1 MDLMTAKVEAATM
14 SNKGGKPAY
23 VILVDD
29 EFEVTHTPEPGAD
42 IYTCYIGGEEDKE
55 FLASF
60 KETELDTAST
70 KTESKPAAKKDAKV
84 NIDKTN
90 METAT
95 TNKAPVKK
103 TVTPKKAAKKVAPK
117 KIAKK
122 TNGTTRAIYGIG
134 RDILDL
140 LKKGGVYSMDALMK
154 KFNTSRAVISFHLT
168 YIRANGNKIERTDKG
183 YKLSE

>member
-1 MDLMTAKVEAATM
+1 MDLMTARVEAATM

-23 VILVDD
+23 VILVED

-42 IYTCYIGGEEDKE
+42 IYTRYVNGVEDKE

-84 NIDKTN
+84 NINKTN

-95 TNKAPVKK
+95 TKKTAKKAPA
-103 TVTPKKAAKKVAPK
+103 KKAAKKVAPK

-122 TNGTTRAIYGIG
+122 TNGTTKAIYGIG
-134 RDILDL
+134 HDILDL

-183 YKLSE
+183 YKLSK